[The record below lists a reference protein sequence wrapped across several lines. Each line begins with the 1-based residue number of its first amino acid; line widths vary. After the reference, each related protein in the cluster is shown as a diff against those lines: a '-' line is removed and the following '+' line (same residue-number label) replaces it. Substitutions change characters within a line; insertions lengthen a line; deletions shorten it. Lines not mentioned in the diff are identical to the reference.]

1 MGEIDER
8 DIIWEIKSDS
18 VVFPGGEIKM
28 FTYYPFQGVLAV
40 MMVNENNFSQSPQF
54 YSQQKFSKEGPW
66 TSGSCLG
73 ICEKPKSSAPGPT
86 CCI

>member
-1 MGEIDER
+1 MSEIDER
-8 DIIWEIKSDS
+8 DIIWEIKSYS

-28 FTYYPFQGVLAV
+28 FTYYSFQGVLAV
-40 MMVNENNFSQSPQF
+40 MMVNESNFSQSPQF
-54 YSQQKFSKEGPW
+54 YSQQKFSKEGPR

-73 ICEKPKSSAPGPT
+73 ICEKPKFSAPGPT